1 MMRRVGGYG
10 LAWTPR
16 YLARTSPLTLRA
28 YPSEEINQTDAAR
41 RTSLDPD
48 EQPNHPDQPHAE
60 DALTIDEDADSTD

>member
-1 MMRRVGGYG
+1 MD
-10 LAWTPR
+10 
-16 YLARTSPLTLRA
+16 TSIPGPDKPIDLEGV
-28 YPSEEINQTDAAR
+28 PEGEEINPTDAAR